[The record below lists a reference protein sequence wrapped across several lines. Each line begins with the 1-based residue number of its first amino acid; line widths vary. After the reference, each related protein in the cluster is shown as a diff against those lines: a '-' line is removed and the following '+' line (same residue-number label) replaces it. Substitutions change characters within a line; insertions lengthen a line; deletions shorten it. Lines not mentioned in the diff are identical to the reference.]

1 MKKTTTLIATMV
13 AIPFILGACSDSD
26 DDASS
31 APSEET
37 TTPSETETDDNDD
50 ENVEDETDDSS
61 ATTEEGEDQ
70 LDLVVGDT
78 AIMESNVASFE
89 FTLNSVEMVEEIDGE
104 MPELDAYIIASIT
117 IKNVG
122 DEPIDAL
129 ETSRTFEYTDFLEG
143 SGMPDDS
150 EWYDEYDGVE
160 GEIAPGDEMT
170 GTAVYQGYVDD
181 ENYLRVKP
189 GLTGISAINDAMFT
203 FTLDELEN

>member
-1 MKKTTTLIATMV
+1 MKRTTSLIATMV

-26 DDASS
+26 DGASS
-31 APSEET
+31 APAEESSTTDDAGTDEDSEN
-37 TTPSETETDDNDD
+37 ETDD
-50 ENVEDETDDSS
+50 TGTP
-61 ATTEEGEDQ
+61 AEEGEDQ

-170 GTAVYQGYVDD
+170 GTAVYQGYID
-181 ENYLRVKP
+181 EENHLRVKP

-203 FTLDELEN
+203 FTRDELEN

>member
-1 MKKTTTLIATMV
+1 MKKTTALIATMI

-26 DDASS
+26 DGASS
-31 APSEET
+31 APAEESSTTGDAGTDEDSEN
-37 TTPSETETDDNDD
+37 ETDD
-50 ENVEDETDDSS
+50 TDTP
-61 ATTEEGEDQ
+61 AEEGEDQ

>member
-1 MKKTTTLIATMV
+1 MKRTTSLIATMV

-26 DDASS
+26 DGASS
-31 APSEET
+31 APAEESSTTDDAGTDEDSEN
-37 TTPSETETDDNDD
+37 ETDD
-50 ENVEDETDDSS
+50 TDTP
-61 ATTEEGEDQ
+61 AEEGEDQ

-170 GTAVYQGYVDD
+170 GTAVYQGYID
-181 ENYLRVKP
+181 EENHLRVKP

-203 FTLDELEN
+203 FTRDELEN

>member
-1 MKKTTTLIATMV
+1 MKKTTTLMATMV

-37 TTPSETETDDNDD
+37 TTPSETETDDNDN

-61 ATTEEGEDQ
+61 APAEEGEDQ

-104 MPELDAYIIASIT
+104 MPELDGYIIASIT
-117 IKNVG
+117 IKNIG
-122 DEPIDAL
+122 DEPIDAQ

-150 EWYDEYDGVE
+150 QWYDAYDGVE
-160 GEIAPGDEMT
+160 GDITPGDEIT
-170 GTAVYQGYVDD
+170 GTAVYEGYIDD

-189 GLTGISAINDAMFT
+189 GLAGTGLINDAMFT
-203 FTLDELEN
+203 FSLDELEN

>member
-1 MKKTTTLIATMV
+1 MKRTTSLIATMV

-26 DDASS
+26 DGASS
-31 APSEET
+31 APAEESSTTDDAGTDEDSEN
-37 TTPSETETDDNDD
+37 ETDD
-50 ENVEDETDDSS
+50 TGTP
-61 ATTEEGEDQ
+61 AEEGEEQ

-78 AIMESNVASFE
+78 AIMHSNVASFE
-89 FTLNSVEMVEEIDGE
+89 FTLNSVDVVEEIDGE
-104 MPELDAYIIASIT
+104 MPELDGYIIASIT
-117 IKNVG
+117 IKNIG

-129 ETSRTFEYTDFLEG
+129 ETSRTFEYTDYLEG

-170 GTAVYQGYVDD
+170 GTAVYHGYIDE

-203 FTLDELEN
+203 FTRDELEN